1 MNTAVADQTA
11 TPKMAIAYPRLMDG
25 LWTDGAGCDN
35 GVLRIGNSPI
45 LPQRRSVGWHAL
57 GAAQAHPRIRP
68 RRMRGVA
75 EVNCGVFLGRGVRPT
90 AQPVV
95 HDGCRPL
102 WIMIRAGCVISE
114 IEGVRHPFRSVA
126 DHIQHTIRT
135 GAVRIAAHRNHTA
148 EAAFE
153 GIRLLFIP
161 AAAPGINS
169 FASAARS

>member
-35 GVLRIGNSPI
+35 GVLRIGNRPI

-57 GAAQAHPRIRP
+57 GAAHPHPRIRP

-75 EVNCGVFLGRGVRPT
+75 EVNRGIFLGRGIRPA
-90 AQPVV
+90 AQAVV

-102 WIMIRAGCVISE
+102 WIMIRAGCVIGE
-114 IEGVRHPFRSVA
+114 IEGIGHPFGSVA
-126 DHIQHTIRT
+126 DHIQHTVRA
-135 GAVRIAAHRNHTA
+135 GAVRIAANYHYSPNT
-148 EAAFE
+148 AFE
-153 GIRLLFIP
+153 GIRL
-161 AAAPGINS
+161 
-169 FASAARS
+169 